1 MPAGFPL
8 PEMEM
13 DMDIYERLKQDHEK
27 QRELGETILQT
38 QGASDERKALWH
50 DYKVEL
56 EAHASAEEQTFY
68 AELMSHPK
76 ASDQTRHSVSEHKDA
91 ADIVEELEEMDMSS
105 PGWLTRFKQLK
116 HDIEHHLDEEEDDVF
131 SLSRELIS
139 DRKARQL
146 AEAFNQRKPAEVQK
160 EENEAA

>member
-1 MPAGFPL
+1 
-8 PEMEM
+8 
-13 DMDIYERLKQDHEK
+13 
-27 QRELGETILQT
+27 
-38 QGASDERKALWH
+38 
-50 DYKVEL
+50 
-56 EAHASAEEQTFY
+56 
-68 AELMSHPK
+68 
-76 ASDQTRHSVSEHKDA
+76 
-91 ADIVEELEEMDMSS
+91 MSS